1 MVFQVIT
8 LSWWLV
14 SHSVHEWFVFH
25 QLSDWLRCVWMV
37 VLVRLSLQMCTAL
50 LSYLQPTASN
60 PQGLLHFHFHS
71 RRRRGP
77 APKVFGNIHHNSLHT
92 NTGFVQD
99 FCFKIPKLKDQPDQ
113 VTAYFPHA
121 LWIYFTW
128 TRSRSGFKFFLKSFG
143 LNIFVVLL
151 WISEFLFN
159 RLCVDHFENL
169 KLSKTLAKSAISWYV
184 QTFQAW
190 KSTPQFSPI
199 FKDCTN
205 PATIIK
211 NASKLQLEPGTT
223 ATVYYQEL
231 TMKTTGTPPSLN
243 CPLHIVP
250 YWFGRWTQMYYNLN
264 TIFTPHSLSF
274 PQLLRE
280 FKTCKEWFSSTCL
293 LWGKL
298 LFFQSEDVTSFQ
310 IKYARYLKHEPNEN
324 TQHAIHTKSVHSHQ
338 HGWQKVKRPLTTHR
352 K

>member
-1 MVFQVIT
+1 MNGLSFTSCLTGCVVSEW
-8 LSWWLV
+8 LSWSDCL
-14 SHSVHEWFVFH
+14 SRCALHCSVIFSQQQAIHKVY
-25 QLSDWLRCVWMV
+25 
-37 VLVRLSLQMCTAL
+37 CTSIFTPGEDGDL
-50 LSYLQPTASN
+50 PPKFLETFITTVCILI
-60 PQGLLHFHFHS
+60 QGLYRIFASKFPNLKISQTKLLLIFHMHFEYTLPEPGLGVVSSFFK
-71 RRRRGP
+71 RVL
-77 APKVFGNIHHNSLHT
+77 ALIFLL
-92 NTGFVQD
+92 
-99 FCFKIPKLKDQPDQ
+99 FCFEFQNSFSTDYVLTILKISNSPRPWLKVPFHDM
-113 VTAYFPHA
+113 
-121 LWIYFTW
+121 
-128 TRSRSGFKFFLKSFG
+128 S
-143 LNIFVVLL
+143 
-151 WISEFLFN
+151 
-159 RLCVDHFENL
+159 
-169 KLSKTLAKSAISWYV
+169 KLSRPGKAHLSS
-184 QTFQAW
+184 
-190 KSTPQFSPI
+190 PQFLN
-199 FKDCTN
+199 CTN
-205 PATIIK
+205 PATMIK

-293 LWGKL
+293 LRGKL

-338 HGWQKVKRPLTTHR
+338 HG
-352 K
+352 